1 MLNSSQFTRSAVI
14 AATVISL
21 GAGPAMARPA
31 DQPVR
36 PKAAVT
42 TVANHTRHWTQ
53 PRVDGTGVR
62 PADRRAVAAAPAVPL
77 TRAADTSGGADWL
90 LITLVAAAMLT
101 LLTIVAVV
109 RPARHRAHS
118 FRARQ
123 I

>member
-21 GAGPAMARPA
+21 GASPAMARPA

-42 TVANHTRHWTQ
+42 TVSNHARQWTQ
-53 PRVDGTGVR
+53 PRVDGMGVR
-62 PADRRAVAAAPAVPL
+62 PVTPAAPAVPL

-90 LITLVAAAMLT
+90 LIAIVASTMLA
-101 LLTIVAVV
+101 LLTIVGVV
-109 RPARHRAHS
+109 RPVRHRAHS
-118 FRARQ
+118 LRARQ
-123 I
+123 V

>member
-21 GAGPAMARPA
+21 GASPAMARPA
-31 DQPVR
+31 DQAVP
-36 PKAAVT
+36 PEAAVT

-62 PADRRAVAAAPAVPL
+62 PAVSAAPAVPL
-77 TRAADTSGGADWL
+77 TRAADTSGGAGWL
-90 LITLVAAAMLT
+90 LISIVAAAMLA
-101 LLTIVAVV
+101 LLTIVAV
-109 RPARHRAHS
+109 RPVRHRAHS

-123 I
+123 T